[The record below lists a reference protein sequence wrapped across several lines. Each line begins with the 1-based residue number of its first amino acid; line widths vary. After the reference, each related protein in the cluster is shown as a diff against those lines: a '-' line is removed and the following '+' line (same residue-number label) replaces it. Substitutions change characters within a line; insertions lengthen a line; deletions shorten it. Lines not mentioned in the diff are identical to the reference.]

1 MMDIS
6 SRMPLQELHYRRWV
20 RANVAIASLFSVG
33 LLALAL
39 MGSSGAKYQAAGK
52 PTASM
57 AANTHPKPH
66 HSDLE
71 VTGSI
76 NPARARIRSR

>member
-6 SRMPLQELHYRRWV
+6 SRMPLQELHYRRWI

-52 PTASM
+52 PAASM